1 MQKIYVGMAT
11 CGVSAGADA
20 VYDRLKELIE
30 KENLPFELQ
39 ETGCIGLC
47 AREPIIEVRDEDK
60 GESAFYVQVDPK
72 KAEAIVQAHLEGKK
86 ADEYLMDEAEYQQYY
101 GKQKKIVL
109 RNSGLI
115 NPHSIEDY
123 MERDGYKAIEKVLTS
138 MTPEQ
143 VIQEMLDSGLRGRG
157 GAGFPTGLKWKF
169 ARAAKGEP
177 KFLVVNGDEGDP
189 GAFMDRTVLESDPH
203 SVIEGMLIGAYAI
216 GASRG
221 YAYIRAEYPRAVRHF
236 NEAIEQARAHGFLGE
251 NIMGHQ
257 GFNFDLRVKE
267 GAGAFVCGEET
278 ALIASIE
285 GYRGVPR
292 TRPPYPAN
300 HGLWG
305 KPTNINNVET
315 FANIPW
321 IILNGAQAFAS
332 MGTEK
337 SKGTKVFALAG
348 KSKRTGLVEV
358 PMGITINEV
367 VMDVAG
373 GIVDDG
379 KFKAVQMGGPSGGCI
394 PARLGDTPIDYEKIT
409 ATGAIMGSGGM
420 IVLDDKTCMVEV
432 ARFFLEFTQKES
444 CGKCIPCRV
453 GTRRMLDILTRIT
466 EGNGEP
472 EDLDTLE
479 SLAKVIKDQARC
491 GLGQTAPNPVL
502 TTLKYFREEYEAHI
516 YQKKCPAHQCL
527 PLVTFTVDPEKCTGC
542 TLCAQ
547 SCPSDT
553 ITGAPKQVH
562 YINQEGCIHC
572 AGCFRVC
579 PDDAIIMD

>member
-20 VYDRLKELIE
+20 VYNRLSELIE
-30 KENLPFELQ
+30 KENLPFELE

-47 AREPIIEVRDEDK
+47 AREPIMEIRDDK
-60 GESAFYVQVDPK
+60 GESAFYVEVDPK
-72 KAEAIVQAHLEGKK
+72 KAETIVQAHLDGKK
-86 ADEYLMDEAEYQQYY
+86 ADEFLMDKAEYQQYY

-115 NPHSIEDY
+115 NPHSIDDY
-123 MERDGYKAIEKVLTS
+123 MGRQGYKAIEKCLTS

-143 VIQEMLDSGLRGRG
+143 VIREILDSGLRGRG

-169 ARAAKGEP
+169 ARAAQGEP
-177 KFLVVNGDEGDP
+177 KYLIVNGDEGDP

-216 GASRG
+216 GATNG

-236 NEAIEQARAHGFLGE
+236 NEAIEKARERGFLGE
-251 NIMGHQ
+251 NIMGRT
-257 GFNFDLRVKE
+257 FKFDLRVKE

-285 GYRGVPR
+285 GYRGIPR

-321 IILNGAQAFAS
+321 IVLNGAQAYAS

-358 PMGITINEV
+358 PMGMTINEV
-367 VMDVAG
+367 VMDIAG
-373 GIVDDG
+373 GILDGG
-379 KFKAVQMGGPSGGCI
+379 KFKGVQMGGPSGGCI
-394 PARLGDTPIDYEKIT
+394 PASLGDTPIDYEKIT

-420 IVLDDKTCMVEV
+420 IVLDDKTCMVEL

-453 GTRRMLDILTRIT
+453 GTRRMLDILARIT
-466 EGNGEP
+466 EGEGES
-472 EDLDTLE
+472 EDLETLE
-479 SLAKVIKDQARC
+479 KLATVIQDQSRC

-502 TTLKYFREEYEAHI
+502 TTLKYFRGEYETHI
-516 YQKKCPAHQCL
+516 NKKKCPAHQCL

-542 TLCAQ
+542 TLCAK
-547 SCPSDT
+547 SCPTST
-553 ITGAPKQVH
+553 ITGSPKVIH
-562 YINQEGCIHC
+562 FIIQEGCTHC

>member
-20 VYDRLKELIE
+20 VYDRLRELIE
-30 KENLPFELQ
+30 KEELPFELE

-47 AREPIIEVRDEDK
+47 AREPIMEIRDDK
-60 GESAFYVQVDPK
+60 GGSDFYVEVDAK
-72 KAEAIVQAHLEGKK
+72 KAEAIVKAHLEGKK
-86 ADEYLMDEAEYQQYY
+86 ADEFMMNEAEYKQYY

-115 NPHSIEDY
+115 NPHSIDDY
-123 MERDGYKAIEKVLTS
+123 IARDGYKAIEKAVTS
-138 MTPEQ
+138 MTPDQ

-177 KFLVVNGDEGDP
+177 KYLVVNGDEGDP

-203 SVIEGMLIGAYAI
+203 SVIEGLLVGAYAI
-216 GASRG
+216 GATRG

-236 NEAIEQARAHGFLGE
+236 NEAIEQARERGFLGE
-251 NIMGHQ
+251 NILGLE
-257 GFNFDLRVKE
+257 GFDFDLRVKE

-315 FANIPW
+315 LANIPW
-321 IILNGAQAFAS
+321 IILNGAGAYAA

-358 PMGITINEV
+358 PMGMTINEV
-367 VMDVAG
+367 VMEVAG
-373 GIVDDG
+373 GILDDG
-379 KFKAVQMGGPSGGCI
+379 EFKGVQMGGPSGGCI
-394 PARLGDTPIDYEKIT
+394 PASLGDTPIDYEKIT

-420 IVLDDKTCMVEV
+420 IVLDDKTCMVEL

-466 EGNGEP
+466 EGDGVP
-472 EDLDTLE
+472 EDIDELE
-479 SLAKVIKDQARC
+479 KLATVIKDQARC

-502 TTLKYFREEYEAHI
+502 TTLKYFRGEYETHI
-516 YQKKCPAHQCL
+516 NDKKCPAHQCL

-547 SCPSDT
+547 SCPTNT
-553 ITGAPKQVH
+553 ITGSPKHTHFIV
-562 YINQEGCIHC
+562 QEGCTHC

-579 PDDAIIMD
+579 PDNAIIMD